1 MKKNKMFL
9 VAAIAA
15 MLVSCGGGGM
25 KLGDNEFAVR
35 TVKTEGTELQRT
47 YPATIKGVQDVQIR
61 PKISGF
67 ITKVCVNEGQTVRK
81 GQTLFVIDN
90 VTYEA
95 AATQAKAAV
104 TSAEASLKT
113 AKLAYE
119 NSKSLYEGGVIGDF
133 EWQSAQNTYETAKAG
148 LAQAQ
153 AAYAS
158 AKQNLDFCYV
168 SSPADGVV
176 GTLPFKVGA
185 LVSGSSVEPLTTVSD
200 ISSMEVYFSM
210 TEKDAL
216 MMGKDEGGINAAVA
230 ALPTVKLR
238 LADGTVYEQ
247 PGKVSRAS
255 GVIDAATGTITLVAQ
270 FPNPDKVLRS
280 GGAGQII
287 IPTTEN
293 NAILIP
299 QEATSEV
306 QNKKFVY
313 VLDKENKVRYT
324 EITVNSQNNGN
335 SYIVISGLKEGD
347 KYVSKGITKL
357 SDGMEIVPITEEQY
371 QKKIDDA
378 IKLGENQASA
388 TAFIDMMSGK

>member
-1 MKKNKMFL
+1 MI
-9 VAAIAA
+9 VAAAA

-25 KLGDNEFAVR
+25 KLGDNEFPVR
-35 TVKTEGTELQRT
+35 SVQTQGTELQTT
-47 YPATIKGVQDVQIR
+47 YPATIKGVQDVEIR

-67 ITKVCVNEGQTVRK
+67 ITKVCVNEGQAVRK

-95 AATQAKAAV
+95 AARQAKAAV
-104 TSAEASLKT
+104 VSAEASLKT

-176 GTLPFKVGA
+176 GTLPYKVGA
-185 LVSGSSVEPLTTVSD
+185 LVSSASASPLTTVSD

-210 TEKDAL
+210 TEKDVL
-216 MMGKDEGGINAAVA
+216 MMGKDEGGINSAVA
-230 ALPTVKLR
+230 AMPSVKLR
-238 LADGTVYEQ
+238 LADGTIYGEA
-247 PGKVSRAS
+247 GKITKAS

-270 FPNPDKVLRS
+270 FPNPNKVLRS
-280 GGAGQII
+280 GGAGQVI
-287 IPTTEN
+287 IPTTEAK
-293 NAILIP
+293 AILVP

-313 VLDKENKVRYT
+313 VVDKENKVRYT
-324 EITVNSQNNGN
+324 EITVNPQSDGN
-335 SYIVISGLKEGD
+335 YYIVTSGLKEGD
-347 KYVSKGITKL
+347 KFVSKGITKL
-357 SDGMEIVPITEEQY
+357 SDGMEIIPISEEQY

-378 IKLGENQASA
+378 IKLGENQGSA

>member
-1 MKKNKMFL
+1 MKKNKLFMI
-9 VAAIAA
+9 VAAAA

-25 KLGDNEFAVR
+25 KLGDNEFPVR
-35 TVKTEGTELQRT
+35 SIKTQGTELQT
-47 YPATIKGVQDVQIR
+47 SYPATIKGVQDVEIR

-67 ITKVCVNEGQTVRK
+67 ITKVCVNEGQAVRK

-95 AATQAKAAV
+95 AARQAKAAV
-104 TSAEASLKT
+104 VSAEASLKT

-176 GTLPFKVGA
+176 GTLPYKVGA
-185 LVSGSSVEPLTTVSD
+185 LVSSASASPLTTVSD

-210 TEKDAL
+210 TEKDVL
-216 MMGKDEGGINAAVA
+216 MMGKDEGGINSAVA
-230 ALPTVKLR
+230 AMPSVKLR
-238 LADGTVYEQ
+238 LADGTIYGEA
-247 PGKVSRAS
+247 GKITKAS

-270 FPNPDKVLRS
+270 FPNPNKVLRS
-280 GGAGQII
+280 GGAGQVI
-287 IPTTEN
+287 IPTTEAK
-293 NAILIP
+293 AILVP

-313 VLDKENKVRYT
+313 VVDKENKVRYT
-324 EITVNSQNNGN
+324 EITVNPQSDGN
-335 SYIVISGLKEGD
+335 YYIVTSGLKEGD
-347 KYVSKGITKL
+347 KFVSKGITKL
-357 SDGMEIVPITEEQY
+357 SDGMEIIPISEEQY

-378 IKLGENQASA
+378 IKLGENQGSA

>member
-1 MKKNKMFL
+1 MI
-9 VAAIAA
+9 VAAAA

-25 KLGDNEFAVR
+25 KLGDNEFPVR
-35 TVKTEGTELQRT
+35 SVQTQGTELQTT
-47 YPATIKGVQDVQIR
+47 YPATIKGVQDVEIR

-67 ITKVCVNEGQTVRK
+67 ITKVCVNEGQAVRK
-81 GQTLFVIDN
+81 GQTLFIIDN

-95 AATQAKAAV
+95 AARQAKAAV

-113 AKLAYE
+113 ATLAYE
-119 NSKSLYEGGVIGDF
+119 NSKSLFEGGVIGDF

-176 GTLPFKVGA
+176 GTLPYKVGA
-185 LVSGSSVEPLTTVSD
+185 LVSSASASPLTTVSD

-210 TEKDAL
+210 TEKDVL
-216 MMGKDEGGINAAVA
+216 MMGKDEGGINSAVA
-230 ALPTVKLR
+230 AMPSVKLR
-238 LADGTVYEQ
+238 LADGTIYDEA
-247 PGKVSRAS
+247 GKITKAS

-270 FPNPDKVLRS
+270 FPNPNKVLRS
-280 GGAGQII
+280 GGAGQIV
-287 IPTTEN
+287 IPTTEAK
-293 NAILIP
+293 AILVP

-313 VLDKENKVRYT
+313 VVGKDNKVKYT
-324 EITVNSQNNGN
+324 EITVNPQSDGN
-335 SYIVISGLKEGD
+335 YYIVTSGLKEGD
-347 KYVSKGITKL
+347 KFVSKGITKL
-357 SDGMEIVPITEEQY
+357 SDGMEIIPITEEQY

-378 IKLGENQASA
+378 IKLGENQGSA

>member
-1 MKKNKMFL
+1 MI
-9 VAAIAA
+9 VAAAA

-25 KLGDNEFAVR
+25 KLGDNEFPVR
-35 TVKTEGTELQRT
+35 SIKTQGTELQT
-47 YPATIKGVQDVQIR
+47 SYPATIKGVQDVEIR

-67 ITKVCVNEGQTVRK
+67 ITKVCVNEGQAVRK

-95 AATQAKAAV
+95 AARQAKAAV
-104 TSAEASLKT
+104 VSAEASLKT

-176 GTLPFKVGA
+176 GTLPYKVGA
-185 LVSGSSVEPLTTVSD
+185 LVSSASASPLTTVSD

-210 TEKDAL
+210 TEKDVL
-216 MMGKDEGGINAAVA
+216 MMGKDEGGINSAVA
-230 ALPTVKLR
+230 AMPSVKLR
-238 LADGTVYEQ
+238 LADGTIYGEA
-247 PGKVSRAS
+247 GKITKAS

-270 FPNPDKVLRS
+270 FPNPNKVLRS
-280 GGAGQII
+280 GGAGQVI
-287 IPTTEN
+287 IPTTEAK
-293 NAILIP
+293 AILVP

-313 VLDKENKVRYT
+313 VVDKENKVRYT
-324 EITVNSQNNGN
+324 EITVNPQSDGN
-335 SYIVISGLKEGD
+335 YYIVTSGLKEGD
-347 KYVSKGITKL
+347 KFVSKGITKL
-357 SDGMEIVPITEEQY
+357 SDGMEIIPISEEQY

-378 IKLGENQASA
+378 IKLGENQGSA

>member
-1 MKKNKMFL
+1 MKKNKLFMI
-9 VAAIAA
+9 VAAAA

-25 KLGDNEFAVR
+25 KLGDNEFPVR
-35 TVKTEGTELQRT
+35 SIKTQGTELQT
-47 YPATIKGVQDVQIR
+47 SYPATIKGVQDVEIR

-67 ITKVCVNEGQTVRK
+67 ITKVCVNEGQAVRK

-95 AATQAKAAV
+95 AARQAKAAV
-104 TSAEASLKT
+104 VSAEASLKT

-158 AKQNLDFCYV
+158 AKQNLDFCFV

-176 GTLPFKVGA
+176 GTLPYKVGA
-185 LVSGSSVEPLTTVSD
+185 LVSSASASPLTTVSD

-210 TEKDAL
+210 TEKDVL
-216 MMGKDEGGINAAVA
+216 MMGKDEGGINSAVA
-230 ALPTVKLR
+230 AMPSVKLR
-238 LADGTVYEQ
+238 LADGTIYGET
-247 PGKVSRAS
+247 GKITKAS

-270 FPNPDKVLRS
+270 FPNPNKVLRS
-280 GGAGQII
+280 GGAGQVI
-287 IPTTEN
+287 IPTTEAK
-293 NAILIP
+293 AILVP

-313 VLDKENKVRYT
+313 VVDKENKVRYT
-324 EITVNSQNNGN
+324 EITVNPQSDGN
-335 SYIVISGLKEGD
+335 YYIVTSGLKEGD
-347 KYVSKGITKL
+347 KFVSKGITKL
-357 SDGMEIVPITEEQY
+357 SDGMEIIPISEEQY

-378 IKLGENQASA
+378 IKLGENQGSA

>member
-1 MKKNKMFL
+1 MI
-9 VAAIAA
+9 VAAAA
-15 MLVSCGGGGM
+15 MLFSCGGGGM
-25 KLGDNEFAVR
+25 KLGDNEFPVR
-35 TVKTEGTELQRT
+35 SIKTQGTELQT
-47 YPATIKGVQDVQIR
+47 SYPATIKGVQDVEIR

-67 ITKVCVNEGQTVRK
+67 ITKVCVNEGQAVRK

-95 AATQAKAAV
+95 AARQAKAAV
-104 TSAEASLKT
+104 VSAEASLKT

-133 EWQSAQNTYETAKAG
+133 EWQSAQNTYEKAKAG

-176 GTLPFKVGA
+176 GTLPYKVGA
-185 LVSGSSVEPLTTVSD
+185 LVSSASASPLTTVSD

-210 TEKDAL
+210 TEKDVL
-216 MMGKDEGGINAAVA
+216 MMGKDEGGINSAVA
-230 ALPTVKLR
+230 AMPSVKLR
-238 LADGTVYEQ
+238 LADGTIYGEA
-247 PGKVSRAS
+247 GKITKAS

-270 FPNPDKVLRS
+270 FPNPNKVLRS
-280 GGAGQII
+280 GGAGQVI
-287 IPTTEN
+287 IPTTEAK
-293 NAILIP
+293 AILVP

-313 VLDKENKVRYT
+313 VVDKENKVRYT
-324 EITVNSQNNGN
+324 EITVNPQSDGN
-335 SYIVISGLKEGD
+335 YYIVTSGLKEGD
-347 KYVSKGITKL
+347 KFVSKGITKL
-357 SDGMEIVPITEEQY
+357 SDGMEIIPISEEQY

-378 IKLGENQASA
+378 IKLGENQGSA

>member
-1 MKKNKMFL
+1 MI
-9 VAAIAA
+9 VAAAA

-25 KLGDNEFAVR
+25 KLGDNEFPVR
-35 TVKTEGTELQRT
+35 SIKTQGTELQT
-47 YPATIKGVQDVQIR
+47 SYPATIKGVQDVEIR

-67 ITKVCVNEGQTVRK
+67 ITKVCVNEGQAVRK

-95 AATQAKAAV
+95 AARQAKAAV
-104 TSAEASLKT
+104 VSAEASLKT

-158 AKQNLDFCYV
+158 AKQNLDFCFV

-176 GTLPFKVGA
+176 GTLPYKVGA
-185 LVSGSSVEPLTTVSD
+185 LVSSASASPLTTVSD

-210 TEKDAL
+210 TEKDVL
-216 MMGKDEGGINAAVA
+216 MMGKDEGGINSAVA
-230 ALPTVKLR
+230 AMPSVKLR
-238 LADGTVYEQ
+238 LADGTIYGET
-247 PGKVSRAS
+247 GKITKAS

-270 FPNPDKVLRS
+270 FPNPNKVLRS
-280 GGAGQII
+280 GGAGQVI
-287 IPTTEN
+287 IPTTEAK
-293 NAILIP
+293 AILVP

-313 VLDKENKVRYT
+313 VVDKENKVRYT
-324 EITVNSQNNGN
+324 EITVNPQSDGN
-335 SYIVISGLKEGD
+335 YYIVTSGLKEGD
-347 KYVSKGITKL
+347 KFVSKGITKL
-357 SDGMEIVPITEEQY
+357 SDGMEIIPITEEQY

-378 IKLGENQASA
+378 IKLGENQGSA

>member
-1 MKKNKMFL
+1 MI
-9 VAAIAA
+9 VAAAA

-25 KLGDNEFAVR
+25 KLGDNEFPVR
-35 TVKTEGTELQRT
+35 SIKTQGTELQT
-47 YPATIKGVQDVQIR
+47 SYPATIKGVQDVEIR

-67 ITKVCVNEGQTVRK
+67 ITKVCVNEGQAVRK

-95 AATQAKAAV
+95 AARQAKAAV
-104 TSAEASLKT
+104 VSAEASLKT

-158 AKQNLDFCYV
+158 AKQNLDFCFV

-176 GTLPFKVGA
+176 GTLPYKVGA
-185 LVSGSSVEPLTTVSD
+185 LVSSASASPLTTVSD

-210 TEKDAL
+210 TEKDVL
-216 MMGKDEGGINAAVA
+216 MMGKDEGGINSAVA
-230 ALPTVKLR
+230 AMPSVKLR
-238 LADGTVYEQ
+238 LADGTIYGEA
-247 PGKVSRAS
+247 GKITKAS

-270 FPNPDKVLRS
+270 FPNPNKVLRS
-280 GGAGQII
+280 GGAGQVI
-287 IPTTEN
+287 IPTTEAK
-293 NAILIP
+293 AILVP

-313 VLDKENKVRYT
+313 VVDKENKVRYT
-324 EITVNSQNNGN
+324 EITVNPQSDGN
-335 SYIVISGLKEGD
+335 YYIVTSGLKEGD
-347 KYVSKGITKL
+347 KFVSKGITKL
-357 SDGMEIVPITEEQY
+357 SDGMEIIPITEEQY

-378 IKLGENQASA
+378 IKLGENQGSA

>member
-1 MKKNKMFL
+1 MI
-9 VAAIAA
+9 VAAAA

-25 KLGDNEFAVR
+25 KLGDNEFPVR
-35 TVKTEGTELQRT
+35 SIKTQGTELQT
-47 YPATIKGVQDVQIR
+47 SYPATIKGVQDVEIR

-67 ITKVCVNEGQTVRK
+67 ITKVCVNEGQAVRK

-95 AATQAKAAV
+95 AARQAKAAV
-104 TSAEASLKT
+104 VSAEASLKT

-133 EWQSAQNTYETAKAG
+133 ELQSAQNTYETAKAG

-176 GTLPFKVGA
+176 GTLPYKVGA
-185 LVSGSSVEPLTTVSD
+185 LVSSASALPLTTVSD

-210 TEKDAL
+210 TEKDVL
-216 MMGKDEGGINAAVA
+216 MMGKDEGGINSAVA
-230 ALPTVKLR
+230 AMPSVKLR
-238 LADGTVYEQ
+238 LADGTIYGEA
-247 PGKVSRAS
+247 GKITKAS

-270 FPNPDKVLRS
+270 FPNPNKVLRS
-280 GGAGQII
+280 GGAGQVI
-287 IPTTEN
+287 IPTTEAK
-293 NAILIP
+293 AILVP

-313 VLDKENKVRYT
+313 VVDKENKVRYT
-324 EITVNSQNNGN
+324 EITVNPQSDGN
-335 SYIVISGLKEGD
+335 YYIVTSGLKEGD
-347 KYVSKGITKL
+347 KFVSKGITKL
-357 SDGMEIVPITEEQY
+357 SDGMEIIPISEEQY

-378 IKLGENQASA
+378 IKLGENQGSA

>member
-1 MKKNKMFL
+1 MI
-9 VAAIAA
+9 VAAAA

-25 KLGDNEFAVR
+25 KLGDNEFPVR
-35 TVKTEGTELQRT
+35 SIKTQGTELQT
-47 YPATIKGVQDVQIR
+47 SYPATIKGVQDVEIR

-67 ITKVCVNEGQTVRK
+67 ITKVCVNEGQAVRK

-95 AATQAKAAV
+95 AARQAKAAV
-104 TSAEASLKT
+104 VSAEASLKT

-158 AKQNLDFCYV
+158 AKQNLDFCFV

-176 GTLPFKVGA
+176 GTLPYKVGA
-185 LVSGSSVEPLTTVSD
+185 LVSSASASPLTTVSD

-210 TEKDAL
+210 TEKDVL
-216 MMGKDEGGINAAVA
+216 MMGKDEGGINSAVA
-230 ALPTVKLR
+230 AMPSVKLR
-238 LADGTVYEQ
+238 LADGTIYGEA
-247 PGKVSRAS
+247 GKITKAS

-270 FPNPDKVLRS
+270 FPNPNKVLRS
-280 GGAGQII
+280 GGAGQVI
-287 IPTTEN
+287 IPTTEAK
-293 NAILIP
+293 AILVP

-313 VLDKENKVRYT
+313 VVDKENKVRYT
-324 EITVNSQNNGN
+324 EITVNPQSDGN
-335 SYIVISGLKEGD
+335 YYIVTSGLKEGD
-347 KYVSKGITKL
+347 KFVSKGITKL
-357 SDGMEIVPITEEQY
+357 SDGMEIIPISEEQY

-378 IKLGENQASA
+378 IKLGENQGSA

>member
-1 MKKNKMFL
+1 MI
-9 VAAIAA
+9 VAAAA
-15 MLVSCGGGGM
+15 MLFSCGGGGM
-25 KLGDNEFAVR
+25 KLGDNEFPVR
-35 TVKTEGTELQRT
+35 SIKTQGTELQT
-47 YPATIKGVQDVQIR
+47 SYPATIKGVQDVEIR

-67 ITKVCVNEGQTVRK
+67 ITKVCVNEGQAVRK

-95 AATQAKAAV
+95 AARQAKAAV
-104 TSAEASLKT
+104 VSAEASLKT

-176 GTLPFKVGA
+176 GTLPYKVGA
-185 LVSGSSVEPLTTVSD
+185 LVSSASASPLTTVSD

-210 TEKDAL
+210 TEKDVL
-216 MMGKDEGGINAAVA
+216 MMGKDEGGINSAVA
-230 ALPTVKLR
+230 AMPSVKLR
-238 LADGTVYEQ
+238 LADGTIYGEA
-247 PGKVSRAS
+247 GKITKAS

-270 FPNPDKVLRS
+270 FPNPNKVLRS
-280 GGAGQII
+280 GGAGQVI
-287 IPTTEN
+287 IPTTEAK
-293 NAILIP
+293 AILVP

-313 VLDKENKVRYT
+313 VVDKENKVRYT
-324 EITVNSQNNGN
+324 EITVNPQSDGN
-335 SYIVISGLKEGD
+335 YYIVTSGLKEGD
-347 KYVSKGITKL
+347 KFVSKGITKL
-357 SDGMEIVPITEEQY
+357 SDGMEIIPISEEQY

-378 IKLGENQASA
+378 IKLGENQGSA

>member
-1 MKKNKMFL
+1 MKKNKLFMI
-9 VAAIAA
+9 VAAAA

-25 KLGDNEFAVR
+25 KLGDNEFPVR
-35 TVKTEGTELQRT
+35 SIKTQGTELQT
-47 YPATIKGVQDVQIR
+47 SYPATIKGVQDVEIR

-67 ITKVCVNEGQTVRK
+67 ITKVCVNEGQAVRK

-95 AATQAKAAV
+95 AARQAKAAV
-104 TSAEASLKT
+104 VSAEASLKT

-133 EWQSAQNTYETAKAG
+133 EWQSAQNTYETSKAG

-158 AKQNLDFCYV
+158 AKQNLDFCFV

-176 GTLPFKVGA
+176 GTLPYKVGA
-185 LVSGSSVEPLTTVSD
+185 LVSSASASPLTTVSD

-210 TEKDAL
+210 TEKDVL
-216 MMGKDEGGINAAVA
+216 MMGKDEGGINSAVTA
-230 ALPTVKLR
+230 MPSVKLR
-238 LADGTVYEQ
+238 LADGTIYGEA
-247 PGKVSRAS
+247 GKITKAS

-270 FPNPDKVLRS
+270 FPNPNKVLRS
-280 GGAGQII
+280 GGAGQVI
-287 IPTTEN
+287 IPTTEAK
-293 NAILIP
+293 AILVP

-313 VLDKENKVRYT
+313 VVDKENKVRYT
-324 EITVNSQNNGN
+324 EITVNPQSDGN
-335 SYIVISGLKEGD
+335 YYIVTSGLKEGD
-347 KYVSKGITKL
+347 KFVSKGITKL
-357 SDGMEIVPITEEQY
+357 SDGMEIIPISEEQY

-378 IKLGENQASA
+378 IKLGENQGSA

>member
-1 MKKNKMFL
+1 MI
-9 VAAIAA
+9 VAAAA

-25 KLGDNEFAVR
+25 KLGDNEFPVR
-35 TVKTEGTELQRT
+35 SIKTQGTELQT
-47 YPATIKGVQDVQIR
+47 SYPATIKGVQDVEIR

-67 ITKVCVNEGQTVRK
+67 ITKVCVNEGQAVRK

-95 AATQAKAAV
+95 AARQAKAAV
-104 TSAEASLKT
+104 VSAEASLKT

-176 GTLPFKVGA
+176 GTLPYKVGA
-185 LVSGSSVEPLTTVSD
+185 LVSSASASPLTTVSD

-210 TEKDAL
+210 TEKDVL
-216 MMGKDEGGINAAVA
+216 MMGKDEGGINSAVA
-230 ALPTVKLR
+230 AMPSVKLR
-238 LADGTVYEQ
+238 LADGTIYGET
-247 PGKVSRAS
+247 GKITKAS

-270 FPNPDKVLRS
+270 FPNPNKVLRS
-280 GGAGQII
+280 GGAGQVI
-287 IPTTEN
+287 IPTTEAK
-293 NAILIP
+293 AILVP

-313 VLDKENKVRYT
+313 VVDKENKVRYT
-324 EITVNSQNNGN
+324 EITVNPQSDGN
-335 SYIVISGLKEGD
+335 YYIVTSGLKEGD
-347 KYVSKGITKL
+347 KFVSKGITKL
-357 SDGMEIVPITEEQY
+357 SDGMEIIPITEEQY

-378 IKLGENQASA
+378 IKLGENQGSA

>member
-1 MKKNKMFL
+1 MI
-9 VAAIAA
+9 VAAAA

-25 KLGDNEFAVR
+25 KLGDNEFPVR
-35 TVKTEGTELQRT
+35 SIKTQGTELQT
-47 YPATIKGVQDVQIR
+47 SYPATIKGVQDVEIR

-67 ITKVCVNEGQTVRK
+67 ITKVCVNEGQAVRK

-95 AATQAKAAV
+95 AARQAKAAV
-104 TSAEASLKT
+104 VSAEASLKT

-176 GTLPFKVGA
+176 GTLPYKVGA
-185 LVSGSSVEPLTTVSD
+185 LVSSASASPLTTVSD

-210 TEKDAL
+210 TEKDVL
-216 MMGKDEGGINAAVA
+216 MMGKDEGGINSAVA
-230 ALPTVKLR
+230 AMPSVKLR
-238 LADGTVYEQ
+238 LADGTIYGEA
-247 PGKVSRAS
+247 GKITKAS

-270 FPNPDKVLRS
+270 FPNPNKVLRS
-280 GGAGQII
+280 GGAGQVI
-287 IPTTEN
+287 IPTTEAK
-293 NAILIP
+293 AILVP

-313 VLDKENKVRYT
+313 VVDKENKVRYT
-324 EITVNSQNNGN
+324 EITVNPQNDGN
-335 SYIVISGLKEGD
+335 YYIVTSGLKEGD
-347 KYVSKGITKL
+347 KFVSKGITKL
-357 SDGMEIVPITEEQY
+357 SDGMEIIPITEEQY

-378 IKLGENQASA
+378 IKLGENQGSA

>member
-1 MKKNKMFL
+1 MKKNKLFMI
-9 VAAIAA
+9 VAAAA
-15 MLVSCGGGGM
+15 MLFSCGGGGM
-25 KLGDNEFAVR
+25 KLGDNEFPVR
-35 TVKTEGTELQRT
+35 SIKTQGTELQT
-47 YPATIKGVQDVQIR
+47 SYPATIKGVQDVEIR

-67 ITKVCVNEGQTVRK
+67 ITKVCVNEGQAVRK

-95 AATQAKAAV
+95 AARQAKAAV
-104 TSAEASLKT
+104 VSAEASLKT

-158 AKQNLDFCYV
+158 AKQNLDFCFV

-176 GTLPFKVGA
+176 GTLPYKVGA
-185 LVSGSSVEPLTTVSD
+185 LVSSASASPLTTVSD

-210 TEKDAL
+210 TEKDVL
-216 MMGKDEGGINAAVA
+216 MMGKDEGGINSAVA
-230 ALPTVKLR
+230 AMPSVKLR
-238 LADGTVYEQ
+238 LADGTIYGEA
-247 PGKVSRAS
+247 GKITKAS

-270 FPNPDKVLRS
+270 FPNPNKVLRS
-280 GGAGQII
+280 GGAGQVI
-287 IPTTEN
+287 IPTTEAK
-293 NAILIP
+293 AILVP

-313 VLDKENKVRYT
+313 VVDKENKVRYT
-324 EITVNSQNNGN
+324 EITVNPQSDGN
-335 SYIVISGLKEGD
+335 YYIVTSGLKEGD
-347 KYVSKGITKL
+347 KFVSKGITKL
-357 SDGMEIVPITEEQY
+357 SDGMEIIPISEEQY

-378 IKLGENQASA
+378 IKLGENQGSA

>member
-1 MKKNKMFL
+1 MKKNKLFMI
-9 VAAIAA
+9 VAAAA

-25 KLGDNEFAVR
+25 KLGDNEFPVR
-35 TVKTEGTELQRT
+35 SIKTQGTELQT
-47 YPATIKGVQDVQIR
+47 SYPATIKGVQDVEIR

-67 ITKVCVNEGQTVRK
+67 ITKVCVNEGQAVRK

-95 AATQAKAAV
+95 AARQAKAAV
-104 TSAEASLKT
+104 VSAEASLKT

-133 EWQSAQNTYETAKAG
+133 EWQSAQNTYETAKGG

-176 GTLPFKVGA
+176 GTLPYKVGA
-185 LVSGSSVEPLTTVSD
+185 LVSSASASPLTTVSD

-210 TEKDAL
+210 TEKDVL
-216 MMGKDEGGINAAVA
+216 MMGKDEGGINSAVA
-230 ALPTVKLR
+230 AMPSVKLR
-238 LADGTVYEQ
+238 LADGTIYGEA
-247 PGKVSRAS
+247 GKITKAS

-270 FPNPDKVLRS
+270 FPNPNKVLRS
-280 GGAGQII
+280 GGAGQVI
-287 IPTTEN
+287 IPTTEAK
-293 NAILIP
+293 AILVP

-313 VLDKENKVRYT
+313 VVDKENKVRYT
-324 EITVNSQNNGN
+324 EITVNPQSDGN
-335 SYIVISGLKEGD
+335 YYIVTSGLKEGD
-347 KYVSKGITKL
+347 KFVSKGITKL
-357 SDGMEIVPITEEQY
+357 SDGMEIIPITEEQY

-378 IKLGENQASA
+378 IKLGENQGSA

>member
-1 MKKNKMFL
+1 MKKNKLFMI
-9 VAAIAA
+9 VAAAA

-25 KLGDNEFAVR
+25 KLGDNEFPVR
-35 TVKTEGTELQRT
+35 SIKTQGTELQT
-47 YPATIKGVQDVQIR
+47 SYPATIKGVQDVEIR

-67 ITKVCVNEGQTVRK
+67 ITKVCVNEGQAVRK

-95 AATQAKAAV
+95 AARQAKAAV
-104 TSAEASLKT
+104 VSAEASLKT

-176 GTLPFKVGA
+176 GTLPYKVGA
-185 LVSGSSVEPLTTVSD
+185 LVSSASASPLTTVSD

-210 TEKDAL
+210 TEKDVL
-216 MMGKDEGGINAAVA
+216 MMGKDEGGINSAVA
-230 ALPTVKLR
+230 AMPSVKLR
-238 LADGTVYEQ
+238 LADGTIYGEA
-247 PGKVSRAS
+247 GKITKAS

-270 FPNPDKVLRS
+270 FPNPNKVLRS
-280 GGAGQII
+280 GGAGQVI
-287 IPTTEN
+287 IPTTEAK
-293 NAILIP
+293 AILVP

-313 VLDKENKVRYT
+313 VVDKENKVRYT
-324 EITVNSQNNGN
+324 EITVNPQSDGN
-335 SYIVISGLKEGD
+335 YYIVTSGLKEGD
-347 KYVSKGITKL
+347 KFVSKGITKL
-357 SDGMEIVPITEEQY
+357 SDGMEIIPITEEQY

-378 IKLGENQASA
+378 IKLGENQGSA

>member
-1 MKKNKMFL
+1 MI
-9 VAAIAA
+9 VAAAA

-25 KLGDNEFAVR
+25 KLGDNEFPVR
-35 TVKTEGTELQRT
+35 SVQTQGTELQTT
-47 YPATIKGVQDVQIR
+47 YPATIKGVQDVEIR

-67 ITKVCVNEGQTVRK
+67 ITKVCVNEGQAVRK
-81 GQTLFVIDN
+81 GQTLFIIDN

-95 AATQAKAAV
+95 AARQAKAAV

-113 AKLAYE
+113 ATLAYE
-119 NSKSLYEGGVIGDF
+119 NSKSLFEGGVIGDF

-176 GTLPFKVGA
+176 GTLPYKVGA
-185 LVSGSSVEPLTTVSD
+185 LVSSASASPLTTVSD

-210 TEKDAL
+210 TEKDVL
-216 MMGKDEGGINAAVA
+216 MMGKDEGGINSAVA
-230 ALPTVKLR
+230 AMPSVKLR
-238 LADGTVYEQ
+238 LADGTIYDEA
-247 PGKVSRAS
+247 GKITKAS

-270 FPNPDKVLRS
+270 FPNPNKVLRS
-280 GGAGQII
+280 GGAGQIV
-287 IPTTEN
+287 IPTTEAK
-293 NAILIP
+293 AILVP

-313 VLDKENKVRYT
+313 VVGKDNKVKYT
-324 EITVNSQNNGN
+324 EITVNPQSDGN
-335 SYIVISGLKEGD
+335 FYIVTSGLKEGD
-347 KYVSKGITKL
+347 KFVSKGITKL
-357 SDGMEIVPITEEQY
+357 SDGMEIIPITEEQY

-378 IKLGENQASA
+378 IKLGENQGSA

>member
-1 MKKNKMFL
+1 
-9 VAAIAA
+9 
-15 MLVSCGGGGM
+15 
-25 KLGDNEFAVR
+25 
-35 TVKTEGTELQRT
+35 
-47 YPATIKGVQDVQIR
+47 
-61 PKISGF
+61 
-67 ITKVCVNEGQTVRK
+67 
-81 GQTLFVIDN
+81 
-90 VTYEA
+90 
-95 AATQAKAAV
+95 
-104 TSAEASLKT
+104 
-113 AKLAYE
+113 LAYE

-335 SYIVISGLKEGD
+335 SYIVTSGLKEGD

>member
-1 MKKNKMFL
+1 MKKNKLFMI
-9 VAAIAA
+9 VAAAA
-15 MLVSCGGGGM
+15 MLFSCGGGGM
-25 KLGDNEFAVR
+25 KLGDNEFPVR
-35 TVKTEGTELQRT
+35 SIKTQGTELQT
-47 YPATIKGVQDVQIR
+47 SYPATIKGVQDVEIR

-67 ITKVCVNEGQTVRK
+67 ITKVCVNEGQAVRK

-95 AATQAKAAV
+95 AARQAKAAV
-104 TSAEASLKT
+104 VSAEASLKT

-176 GTLPFKVGA
+176 GTLPYKVGA
-185 LVSGSSVEPLTTVSD
+185 LVSSASASPLTTVSD

-210 TEKDAL
+210 TEKDVL
-216 MMGKDEGGINAAVA
+216 MMGKDEGGINSAVA
-230 ALPTVKLR
+230 AMPSVKLR
-238 LADGTVYEQ
+238 LADGTIYGEA
-247 PGKVSRAS
+247 GKITKAS

-270 FPNPDKVLRS
+270 FPNPNKVLRS
-280 GGAGQII
+280 GGAGQVI
-287 IPTTEN
+287 IPTTEAK
-293 NAILIP
+293 AILVP

-313 VLDKENKVRYT
+313 VVDKENKVRYT
-324 EITVNSQNNGN
+324 EITVNPQSDGN
-335 SYIVISGLKEGD
+335 YYIVTSGLKEGD
-347 KYVSKGITKL
+347 KFVSKGITKL
-357 SDGMEIVPITEEQY
+357 SDGMEIIPISEEQY

-378 IKLGENQASA
+378 IKLGENQGSA

>member
-1 MKKNKMFL
+1 MI
-9 VAAIAA
+9 VAAAA

-25 KLGDNEFAVR
+25 KLGDNEFPVR
-35 TVKTEGTELQRT
+35 SVQTQGTELQTT
-47 YPATIKGVQDVQIR
+47 YPATIKGVQDVEIR

-67 ITKVCVNEGQTVRK
+67 ITKVCVNEGQAVRK
-81 GQTLFVIDN
+81 GQTLFIIDN

-95 AATQAKAAV
+95 AARQAKAAV

-113 AKLAYE
+113 ATLAYE
-119 NSKSLYEGGVIGDF
+119 NSKSLFEGGVIGDF

-176 GTLPFKVGA
+176 GTLPYKVGA
-185 LVSGSSVEPLTTVSD
+185 LVSSASASPLTTVSD

-210 TEKDAL
+210 TEKDVL
-216 MMGKDEGGINAAVA
+216 MMGKDEGGINSAVA
-230 ALPTVKLR
+230 AMPLVKLR
-238 LADGTVYEQ
+238 LADGTIYDEA
-247 PGKVSRAS
+247 GKITKAS

-270 FPNPDKVLRS
+270 FPNPNKVLRS
-280 GGAGQII
+280 GGAGQIV
-287 IPTTEN
+287 IPTTEAK
-293 NAILIP
+293 AILVP

-313 VLDKENKVRYT
+313 VVGKDNKVKYT
-324 EITVNSQNNGN
+324 EITVNPQSDGN
-335 SYIVISGLKEGD
+335 YYIVTSGLKEGD
-347 KYVSKGITKL
+347 KFVSKGITKL
-357 SDGMEIVPITEEQY
+357 SDGMEIIPITEEQY

-378 IKLGENQASA
+378 IKLGENQGSA

>member
-1 MKKNKMFL
+1 MKKNKLFMI
-9 VAAIAA
+9 VAAAA

-25 KLGDNEFAVR
+25 KLGDNEFPVR
-35 TVKTEGTELQRT
+35 SIKTQGTELQT
-47 YPATIKGVQDVQIR
+47 SYPATIKGVQDVEIR

-67 ITKVCVNEGQTVRK
+67 ITKVCVNEGQAVRK

-95 AATQAKAAV
+95 AARQAKAAV
-104 TSAEASLKT
+104 VSAEASLKT

-133 EWQSAQNTYETAKAG
+133 EWQSAQNTYETTKAG

-176 GTLPFKVGA
+176 GTLPYKVGA
-185 LVSGSSVEPLTTVSD
+185 LVSSASASPLTTVSD

-210 TEKDAL
+210 TEKDVL
-216 MMGKDEGGINAAVA
+216 MMGKDEGGINSAVA
-230 ALPTVKLR
+230 AMPSVKLR
-238 LADGTVYEQ
+238 LADGTIYGEA
-247 PGKVSRAS
+247 GKITKAS

-270 FPNPDKVLRS
+270 FPNPNKVLRS
-280 GGAGQII
+280 GGAGQVI
-287 IPTTEN
+287 IPTTEAK
-293 NAILIP
+293 AILVP

-313 VLDKENKVRYT
+313 VVDKENKVRYT
-324 EITVNSQNNGN
+324 EITVNPQSDGN
-335 SYIVISGLKEGD
+335 YYIVTSGLKEGD
-347 KYVSKGITKL
+347 KFVSKGITKL
-357 SDGMEIVPITEEQY
+357 SDGMEIIPITEEQY

-378 IKLGENQASA
+378 IKLGENQGSA

>member
-1 MKKNKMFL
+1 MKKNKIFMI
-9 VAAIAA
+9 VAAAA

-25 KLGDNEFAVR
+25 KLGDNEFPVR
-35 TVKTEGTELQRT
+35 SVQTQGTELQTT
-47 YPATIKGVQDVQIR
+47 YPATIKGVQDVEIR

-67 ITKVCVNEGQTVRK
+67 ITKVCVNEGQAVRK
-81 GQTLFVIDN
+81 GQTLFIIDN

-95 AATQAKAAV
+95 AARQAKAAV

-113 AKLAYE
+113 ATLAYE
-119 NSKSLYEGGVIGDF
+119 NSKSLFEGGVIGDF

-176 GTLPFKVGA
+176 GTLPYKVGA
-185 LVSGSSVEPLTTVSD
+185 LVSSASASPLTTVSD

-210 TEKDAL
+210 TEKDVL
-216 MMGKDEGGINAAVA
+216 MMGKDEGGINSAVA
-230 ALPTVKLR
+230 AMPSVKLR
-238 LADGTVYEQ
+238 LADGTIYDEA
-247 PGKVSRAS
+247 GKITKAS

-270 FPNPDKVLRS
+270 FPNPNKVLRS
-280 GGAGQII
+280 GGAGQIV
-287 IPTTEN
+287 IPTTEAK
-293 NAILIP
+293 AILVP

-313 VLDKENKVRYT
+313 VVGKDNKVKYT
-324 EITVNSQNNGN
+324 EITVNPQSDGN
-335 SYIVISGLKEGD
+335 FYIVTSGLKEGD
-347 KYVSKGITKL
+347 KFVSKGITKL
-357 SDGMEIVPITEEQY
+357 SDGMEIIPITEEQY

-378 IKLGENQASA
+378 IKLGENQGSA

>member
-1 MKKNKMFL
+1 MI
-9 VAAIAA
+9 VAAAA

-25 KLGDNEFAVR
+25 KLGDNEFPVR
-35 TVKTEGTELQRT
+35 SIKTQGTELQT
-47 YPATIKGVQDVQIR
+47 SYPATIKGVQDVEIR

-67 ITKVCVNEGQTVRK
+67 ITKVCVNEGQAVRK

-95 AATQAKAAV
+95 AARQAKAAV
-104 TSAEASLKT
+104 VSAEASLKT

-168 SSPADGVV
+168 SSPADGVI
-176 GTLPFKVGA
+176 GTLPYKVGA
-185 LVSGSSVEPLTTVSD
+185 LVSSASASPLTTVSD

-210 TEKDAL
+210 TEKDVL
-216 MMGKDEGGINAAVA
+216 MMGKDEGGINSAVA
-230 ALPTVKLR
+230 AMPSVKLR
-238 LADGTVYEQ
+238 LADGTIYGEA
-247 PGKVSRAS
+247 GKITKAS

-270 FPNPDKVLRS
+270 FPNPNKVLRS
-280 GGAGQII
+280 GGAGQVI
-287 IPTTEN
+287 IPTTEAK
-293 NAILIP
+293 AILVP

-313 VLDKENKVRYT
+313 VVDKENKVRYT
-324 EITVNSQNNGN
+324 EITVNPQSDGN
-335 SYIVISGLKEGD
+335 YYIVTSGLKEGD
-347 KYVSKGITKL
+347 KFVSKGITKL
-357 SDGMEIVPITEEQY
+357 SDGMEIIPITEEQY

-378 IKLGENQASA
+378 IKLGENQGSA

>member
-1 MKKNKMFL
+1 MKKNKLFMV
-9 VAAIAA
+9 VAAAA

-25 KLGDNEFAVR
+25 KLGDNEFPVR
-35 TVKTEGTELQRT
+35 SIKTQGTELQT
-47 YPATIKGVQDVQIR
+47 SYPATIKGVQDVEIR

-67 ITKVCVNEGQTVRK
+67 ITKVCVNEGQAVRK

-95 AATQAKAAV
+95 AARQAKAAV
-104 TSAEASLKT
+104 VSAEASLKT

-176 GTLPFKVGA
+176 GTLPYKVGA
-185 LVSGSSVEPLTTVSD
+185 LVSSASASPLTTVSD

-210 TEKDAL
+210 TEKDVL
-216 MMGKDEGGINAAVA
+216 MMGKDEGGINSAVA
-230 ALPTVKLR
+230 AMPSVKLR
-238 LADGTVYEQ
+238 LADGTIYGEA
-247 PGKVSRAS
+247 GKITKAS

-270 FPNPDKVLRS
+270 FPNPNKVLRS
-280 GGAGQII
+280 GGAGQVI
-287 IPTTEN
+287 IPTTEAK
-293 NAILIP
+293 AILVP

-313 VLDKENKVRYT
+313 VVDKENKVRYT
-324 EITVNSQNNGN
+324 EITVNPQSDGN
-335 SYIVISGLKEGD
+335 YYIVTSGLKEGD
-347 KYVSKGITKL
+347 KFVSKGITKL
-357 SDGMEIVPITEEQY
+357 SDGMEIIPITEEQY

-378 IKLGENQASA
+378 IKLGENQGSA

>member
-1 MKKNKMFL
+1 MKKNKLFMI
-9 VAAIAA
+9 VAAAA

-25 KLGDNEFAVR
+25 KLGDNEFPVR
-35 TVKTEGTELQRT
+35 SIKTQGTELQT
-47 YPATIKGVQDVQIR
+47 SYPATIKGVQDVEIR

-67 ITKVCVNEGQTVRK
+67 ITKVCVNEGQAVRK

-95 AATQAKAAV
+95 AARQAKAAV
-104 TSAEASLKT
+104 VSAEASLKT

-158 AKQNLDFCYV
+158 AKQNLDFCFV

-176 GTLPFKVGA
+176 GTLPYKVGA
-185 LVSGSSVEPLTTVSD
+185 LVSSASASPLTTVSD

-210 TEKDAL
+210 TEKDVL
-216 MMGKDEGGINAAVA
+216 MMGKDEGGINSAVA
-230 ALPTVKLR
+230 AMPSVKLR
-238 LADGTVYEQ
+238 LADGTIYGEA
-247 PGKVSRAS
+247 GKITKAS

-270 FPNPDKVLRS
+270 FPNPNKVLRS
-280 GGAGQII
+280 GGAGQVI
-287 IPTTEN
+287 IPTTEAK
-293 NAILIP
+293 AILVP

-313 VLDKENKVRYT
+313 VVDKENKVRYT
-324 EITVNSQNNGN
+324 EITVNPQSDGN
-335 SYIVISGLKEGD
+335 YYIVTSGLKEGD
-347 KYVSKGITKL
+347 KFVSKGITKL
-357 SDGMEIVPITEEQY
+357 SDGMEIIPITEEQY

-378 IKLGENQASA
+378 IKLGENQGSA

>member
-1 MKKNKMFL
+1 MI
-9 VAAIAA
+9 VAAAA

-25 KLGDNEFAVR
+25 KLGDNEFPVR
-35 TVKTEGTELQRT
+35 SIKTQGTELQT
-47 YPATIKGVQDVQIR
+47 SYPATIKGVQDVEIR

-67 ITKVCVNEGQTVRK
+67 ITKVCVNEGQAVRK

-95 AATQAKAAV
+95 AARQAKAAV
-104 TSAEASLKT
+104 VSAEASLKT

-176 GTLPFKVGA
+176 GTLPYKVGA
-185 LVSGSSVEPLTTVSD
+185 LVSSASASPLTTVSD

-210 TEKDAL
+210 TEKDVL
-216 MMGKDEGGINAAVA
+216 MMGKDEGGINSAVA
-230 ALPTVKLR
+230 AMPSVKLR
-238 LADGTVYEQ
+238 LADGTIYGEA
-247 PGKVSRAS
+247 GKITKAS
-255 GVIDAATGTITLVAQ
+255 GIIDAATGTITLVAQ
-270 FPNPDKVLRS
+270 FPNPNKVLRS
-280 GGAGQII
+280 GGAGQVI
-287 IPTTEN
+287 IPTTEAK
-293 NAILIP
+293 AILVP

-313 VLDKENKVRYT
+313 VVDKENKVRYT
-324 EITVNSQNNGN
+324 EITVNPQSDGN
-335 SYIVISGLKEGD
+335 YYIVTSGLKEGD
-347 KYVSKGITKL
+347 KFVSKGITKL
-357 SDGMEIVPITEEQY
+357 SDGMEIIPISEEQY

-378 IKLGENQASA
+378 IKLGENQGSA

>member
-1 MKKNKMFL
+1 MI
-9 VAAIAA
+9 VAAAA

-25 KLGDNEFAVR
+25 KLGDNEFPVR
-35 TVKTEGTELQRT
+35 SIKTQGTELQT
-47 YPATIKGVQDVQIR
+47 SYPATIKGVQDVEIR

-67 ITKVCVNEGQTVRK
+67 ITKVCVNEGQAVRK

-95 AATQAKAAV
+95 AARQAKAAV
-104 TSAEASLKT
+104 VSAEASLKT

-176 GTLPFKVGA
+176 GTLPYKVGA
-185 LVSGSSVEPLTTVSD
+185 LVSSASASPLTTVSD

-210 TEKDAL
+210 TEKDVL
-216 MMGKDEGGINAAVA
+216 MMGKDEGGINSAVA
-230 ALPTVKLR
+230 AMPSVKLR
-238 LADGTVYEQ
+238 LADGTIFGEA
-247 PGKVSRAS
+247 GKITKAS

-270 FPNPDKVLRS
+270 FPNPNKVLRS
-280 GGAGQII
+280 GGAGQVI
-287 IPTTEN
+287 IPTTEAK
-293 NAILIP
+293 AILVP

-313 VLDKENKVRYT
+313 VVDKENKVRYT
-324 EITVNSQNNGN
+324 EITVNPQSDGN
-335 SYIVISGLKEGD
+335 YYIVTSGLKEGD
-347 KYVSKGITKL
+347 KFVSKGITKL
-357 SDGMEIVPITEEQY
+357 SDGMEIIPITEEQY

-378 IKLGENQASA
+378 IKLGENQGSA

>member
-1 MKKNKMFL
+1 MI
-9 VAAIAA
+9 VAAAA

-25 KLGDNEFAVR
+25 KLGDNEFPVR
-35 TVKTEGTELQRT
+35 SIKTQGTELQT
-47 YPATIKGVQDVQIR
+47 SYPATIKGVQDVEIR

-67 ITKVCVNEGQTVRK
+67 ITKVCVNEGQAVRK

-95 AATQAKAAV
+95 AARQAKAAV
-104 TSAEASLKT
+104 VSAEASLKT

-158 AKQNLDFCYV
+158 AKQNLDFCFV

-176 GTLPFKVGA
+176 GTLPYKVGA
-185 LVSGSSVEPLTTVSD
+185 LVSSASASPLTTVSD

-210 TEKDAL
+210 TEKDVL
-216 MMGKDEGGINAAVA
+216 MMGKDEGGINSAVA
-230 ALPTVKLR
+230 AMPSVKLR
-238 LADGTVYEQ
+238 LADGTIYGET
-247 PGKVSRAS
+247 GKITKAS

-270 FPNPDKVLRS
+270 FPNPNKVLRS
-280 GGAGQII
+280 GGAGQVI
-287 IPTTEN
+287 IPTTEAK
-293 NAILIP
+293 AILVP

-313 VLDKENKVRYT
+313 VVDKENKVRYT
-324 EITVNSQNNGN
+324 EITVNPQSDGN
-335 SYIVISGLKEGD
+335 YYIVTSGLKEGD
-347 KYVSKGITKL
+347 KFVSKGITKL
-357 SDGMEIVPITEEQY
+357 SDGMEIIPISEEQY

-378 IKLGENQASA
+378 IKLGENQGSA

>member
-1 MKKNKMFL
+1 MI
-9 VAAIAA
+9 VAAAA

-25 KLGDNEFAVR
+25 KLGDNEFPVR
-35 TVKTEGTELQRT
+35 SVQTQGTELQTT
-47 YPATIKGVQDVQIR
+47 YPATIKGVQDVEIR

-67 ITKVCVNEGQTVRK
+67 ITKVCVNEGQAVRK
-81 GQTLFVIDN
+81 GQTLFIIDN

-95 AATQAKAAV
+95 AARQAKAAV

-113 AKLAYE
+113 ATLAYE
-119 NSKSLYEGGVIGDF
+119 NSKSLFEGGVIGDF

-176 GTLPFKVGA
+176 GTLPYKVGA
-185 LVSGSSVEPLTTVSD
+185 LVSSASASPLTTVSD

-210 TEKDAL
+210 TEKDVL
-216 MMGKDEGGINAAVA
+216 MMGKDEGGINSAVA
-230 ALPTVKLR
+230 AMPSVKLR
-238 LADGTVYEQ
+238 LADGTIYDEA
-247 PGKVSRAS
+247 GKITKAS
-255 GVIDAATGTITLVAQ
+255 GVIDAATGPITLVAQ
-270 FPNPDKVLRS
+270 FPNPNKVLRS
-280 GGAGQII
+280 GGAGQIV
-287 IPTTEN
+287 IPTTEAK
-293 NAILIP
+293 AILVP

-313 VLDKENKVRYT
+313 VVGKDNKVKYT
-324 EITVNSQNNGN
+324 EITVNPQSDGN
-335 SYIVISGLKEGD
+335 FYIVTSGLKEGD
-347 KYVSKGITKL
+347 KFVSKGITKL
-357 SDGMEIVPITEEQY
+357 SDGMEIIPITEEQY

-378 IKLGENQASA
+378 IKLGENQGSA